1 MLLNEKLKL
10 SIAEEQYYVFQ
21 NTRFPLAKW

>member
-1 MLLNEKLKL
+1 MLLNEKLKP

-21 NTRFPLAKW
+21 STCFPLTKW